1 MNRLLAAA
9 IAAGALAVALVVPS
23 AALASCNGRPSAANV
38 YKECLAGG
46 GNNHSGGGN
55 NHTGGGKTGG
65 SNSSSPTQTV
75 TPVSPQTA
83 KALKEAGKQRRVLS
97 SLVKGYGVSRL
108 AEPSTSTGKAT
119 SPTAIGSAFDLGSGP
134 TALLLVLAGTA
145 VVLLGGSGMR
155 VWRSRHRQ

>member
-9 IAAGALAVALVVPS
+9 IAAGTLVVALVVPS
-23 AALASCNGRPSAANV
+23 ASLASCNGRPSAANV

-46 GNNHSGGGN
+46 GNHSGKN
-55 NHTGGGKTGG
+55 NHTGGGKTSGP
-65 SNSSSPTQTV
+65 SSSAPTQTV

-83 KALKEAGKQRRVLS
+83 KALKQAGKQRRALS

-108 AEPSTSTGKAT
+108 AEPSSSAGEAS

>member
-1 MNRLLAAA
+1 LNRLLAAA
-9 IAAGALAVALVVPS
+9 IAAGTLLVALVGPS

-46 GNNHSGGGN
+46 GNHSGGN
-55 NHTGGGKTGG
+55 NTHTGKGSG

-75 TPVSPQTA
+75 APISSQTA
-83 KALKEAGKQRRVLS
+83 KALKRAGKQRRALS
-97 SLVKGYGVSRL
+97 SLVRGYGVSPL
-108 AEPSTSTGKAT
+108 AEPSTSTGEAS